1 MGEENKID
9 NALKDIDGRMDI
21 LIDLQNSLRNEVI

>member
-9 NALKDIDGRMDI
+9 NALKDLDDRLNI